1 MLAGHLPEA
10 RQNDDSELL
19 SLAASVANRRGDLTE
34 YEGAPRWF
42 GFFLTGALVLVRQ
55 ADPMIT
61 ELLAAE
67 TDNPVYRRYLAMA
80 QKLVSADSPT
90 MPRRA

>member
-1 MLAGHLPEA
+1 MVWL
-10 RQNDDSELL
+10 
-19 SLAASVANRRGDLTE
+19 
-34 YEGAPRWF
+34 
-42 GFFLTGALVLVRQ
+42 FLTGALVLVRQ